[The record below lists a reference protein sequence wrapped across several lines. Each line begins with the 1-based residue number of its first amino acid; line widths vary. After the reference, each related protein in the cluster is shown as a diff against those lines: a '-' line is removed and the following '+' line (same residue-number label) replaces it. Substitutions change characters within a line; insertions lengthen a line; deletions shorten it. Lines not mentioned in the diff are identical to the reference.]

1 MKLVLGSAAW
11 RIQYGAF
18 SKGLLTDKQIRDL
31 TSSATS
37 LGFDFID
44 TAPTYG
50 DTEAVIGRIKPH
62 QKLATKVTVDT
73 SDYSSIIKSIDR
85 SRRNFGVESLDLVF
99 IHNWDVLTESEKGIS
114 ANILHRCTEDQTIN
128 SWGFSTYEVTE
139 LMKIEQ
145 HGWSNL
151 TVQINSNI
159 LDQRILEIESFFG
172 SVDFR
177 NLHTEI
183 WVRSVFLQ
191 GVLLDHSS
199 KNPFIDH
206 KDIVNFFSVCKKF
219 KVSPL
224 EMSLAYIR
232 QLGFVDYVVLGIE
245 NELQLNEITKAF
257 AVEIPQ
263 TNLKHVA
270 SRDDKLIDPRK
281 WNLNK

>member
-18 SKGLLTDKQIRDL
+18 SKGILTDKQVKNL
-31 TSSATS
+31 TSSAAS
-37 LGFDFID
+37 FGFDFID

-50 DTEAVIGRIKPH
+50 DSEEVIGRIKPK
-62 QKLATKVTVDT
+62 QNIATKVTVDT
-73 SDYSSIIKSIDR
+73 SNYSSIIKSIDR
-85 SRRNFGVESLDLVF
+85 SRRNTGVESLDLVF
-99 IHNWDVLTESEKGIS
+99 IHNWDVLSDSEKSIS
-114 ANILHRCTEDQTIN
+114 ANILHTCTADQTIN
-128 SWGFSTYEVTE
+128 RWGFSTYEVTE
-139 LMKIEQ
+139 LMKIEN

-151 TVQINSNI
+151 MVQINSNI
-159 LDQRILEIESFFG
+159 LDQRILEFESFLG
-172 SVDFR
+172 SEDFR
-177 NLHTEI
+177 KLNTEI

-191 GVLLDHSS
+191 GVLLDQSP

-206 KDIVNFFSVCKKF
+206 RDVVKFFSVCREF
-219 KVSPL
+219 NVSPI

-232 QLGFVDYVVLGIE
+232 KLDFVDRVVLGIE
-245 NELQLNEITKAF
+245 NDLQLKEITRAF
-257 AVEIPQ
+257 QGEIPQ

>member
-18 SKGLLTDKQIRDL
+18 SKGLLTDKQVKNL
-31 TSSATS
+31 TSSAAS

-50 DTEAVIGRIKPH
+50 DTEEVIGRVKPK
-62 QKLATKVTVDT
+62 QNIATKVTVDT
-73 SDYSSIIKSIDR
+73 SNYSSILKSIDR
-85 SRRNFGVESLDLVF
+85 SRRNLGVESLDLVF
-99 IHNWDVLTESEKGIS
+99 IHNWDVLSESEKSIS
-114 ANILHRCTEDQTIN
+114 ANMLHACTADQTIN

-139 LMKIEQ
+139 LMRIEK

-159 LDQRILEIESFFG
+159 LDQRILEIES
-172 SVDFR
+172 SLRVVDFR
-177 NLHTEI
+177 KLHTEI

-191 GVLLDHSS
+191 GVLLDHSP

-206 KDIVNFFSVCKKF
+206 QDIVNFFSVCKEF
-219 KVSPL
+219 GVSPL

-232 QLGFVDYVVLGIE
+232 QLDFVDCVVLGVE
-245 NELQLNEITKAF
+245 NEYQLNEITKAL
-257 AVEIPQ
+257 AVEIPPAS
-263 TNLKHVA
+263 LKHVA
-270 SRDDKLIDPRK
+270 SQDVKLIDPRK